1 MDKTY
6 DIIIV
11 GGGPAGMTAAIY
23 AKRAALKTL
32 LIEKEFMC
40 GGQVI
45 NTYEVD
51 NYPGLPGIDGFSLS
65 EKFKEHAEKL
75 ETEFLIGE
83 MEKVVDEGAWKRVI
97 LKSGEEYL
105 AKALIL
111 TLGAVHRKAEV
122 KGEETFA
129 GKGVSYCATCDG
141 AFFRN
146 RTTAVIGGGDV
157 ALEDAI
163 FLARSCK
170 KVYVI
175 HRRDEFRG
183 AKILQQKLM
192 ALDNVEILWDSVV
205 KEIQGDEVVTGAV
218 VENTKNGV
226 TQEITLDGVF
236 VAIGTVP
243 DTKNLEGIVELD
255 AGGYIVAGEDGM
267 TNVPGIFCGGDC
279 RTKKLRQII
288 TSAADGA
295 NCVFSA
301 EAYLNTLP
309 AQEKELFL
317 Q

>member
-32 LIEKEFMC
+32 LIEKEFLC

-75 ETEFLIGE
+75 ETEFLNGE
-83 MEKVVDEGAWKRVI
+83 MSKVVDEGIWKRVI
-97 LKSGEEYL
+97 LKDGTEYRT
-105 AKALIL
+105 KALVL
-111 TLGAVHRKAEV
+111 ALGAVHRKAGV
-122 KGEETFA
+122 IGEDVFA

-146 RTTAVIGGGDV
+146 KTAAVIGGGDV

-183 AKILQQKLM
+183 AKSLQQKLM

-205 KEIQGDEVVTGAV
+205 KEIKGEEIVTAV
-218 VENTKNGV
+218 TVENQKEGTA
-226 TQEITLDGVF
+226 QEISLDGVF

-243 DTKNLEGIVELD
+243 DTNSLEGIVKMDE
-255 AGGYIVAGEDGM
+255 GGYIVAGEDGV
-267 TNVPGIFCGGDC
+267 TSVPGIFCAGDC
-279 RTKKLRQII
+279 RKKKLRQII

-301 EAYLNTLP
+301 EAYLNTFP
-309 AQEKELFL
+309 S
-317 Q
+317 

>member
-1 MDKTY
+1 MNKTY

-32 LIEKEFMC
+32 VIEKQPFC

-65 EKFKEHAEKL
+65 EKFHEHATKL
-75 ETEFLIGE
+75 EAEFLTGE
-83 MEKVVDEGAWKRVI
+83 MEKIVDGGIYKTVV
-97 LKSGEEYL
+97 LKDGEEYK
-105 AKALIL
+105 AKVVIL
-111 TLGAVHRKAEV
+111 TLGAVHRKAGV
-122 KGEETFA
+122 KGEEEFT

-146 RTTAVIGGGDV
+146 RTAAVIGGGDV

-205 KEIQGDEVVTGAV
+205 DEIKGDDVVTSAAV
-218 VENTKNGV
+218 RNVKTE
-226 TQEITLDGVF
+226 EIKDIALDGVF

-243 DTKNLEGIVELD
+243 DTKTLEGTVKMD
-255 AGGYIVAGEDGM
+255 QGGYIVADEDGI
-267 TNVPGIFCGGDC
+267 TSVPGIFCGGDC

-288 TSAADGA
+288 TSASDGA

-301 EAYLNTLP
+301 EAYLNTL
-309 AQEKELFL
+309 
-317 Q
+317 

>member
-1 MDKTY
+1 MDKRY
-6 DIIIV
+6 DVIIV

-32 LIEKEFMC
+32 LIEKAFMC

-65 EKFKEHAEKL
+65 EKFREHAERL
-75 ETEFLIGE
+75 ETEFLTDE
-83 MEKVVDEGAWKRVI
+83 MEKVVDEGIWKRVI
-97 LKSGEEYL
+97 LKSGEEYQ
-105 AKALIL
+105 AKAVIL
-111 TLGAVHRKAEV
+111 TMGAVHRKAGV
-122 KGEETFA
+122 IGEDIFA

-146 RTTAVIGGGDV
+146 KTAAVIGGGDV

-192 ALDNVEILWDSVV
+192 TLDNVEILWDSVV
-205 KEIQGDEVVTGAV
+205 KEIKGEDVVTGAV
-218 VENTKNGV
+218 VENKKKGITE
-226 TQEITLDGVF
+226 EISLDGVF

-243 DTKNLEGIVELD
+243 DTKNLKGTVELD
-255 AGGYIVAGEDGM
+255 TGGYIVAGEEGK
-267 TNVPGIFCGGDC
+267 TSVPGIFCGGDC

-288 TSAADGA
+288 TSASDGA
-295 NCVFSA
+295 NCIFSA
-301 EAYLNTLP
+301 EAYLNTLSE
-309 AQEKELFL
+309 A
-317 Q
+317 

>member
-32 LIEKEFMC
+32 LIEKEFIC

-65 EKFKEHAEKL
+65 EKFKDHAEKL
-75 ETEFLIGE
+75 ETEFLTGE
-83 MEKVVDEGAWKRVI
+83 MERIAVEGNWKKVI
-97 LKSGEEYL
+97 LKGGQVYQ
-105 AKALIL
+105 AKAVIL
-111 TLGAVHRKAEV
+111 TLGAVHRKACV
-122 KGEETFA
+122 KGETEFA

-146 RTTAVIGGGDV
+146 KTAAVIGGGDV

-183 AKILQQKLM
+183 AKTLQQKLM
-192 ALDNVEILWDSVV
+192 SLDNVEILWDSVV
-205 KEIQGDEVVTGAV
+205 KEIKGTDVVTSV
-218 VENTKNGV
+218 RLEHTK
-226 TQEITLDGVF
+226 TKEEKEISLDGVF

-243 DTKNLEGIVELD
+243 DTKAVKDMIQLDEAGYVE
-255 AGGYIVAGEDGM
+255 AQEDGV
-267 TNVPGIFCGGDC
+267 TSVPGIFCGGDC

-301 EAYLNTLP
+301 EAYLNTW
-309 AQEKELFL
+309 ATEA
-317 Q
+317 